1 MPVIK
6 RYANRKLYDT
16 QAKRYVTLDAIAEMI
31 RRGADVHVLDHA
43 SGDDITAQVQA
54 QIIFEQEKRSGGLL
68 PRTLFTDLI
77 QTGSEKLNELRQAL
91 TPALAGPVVDAEIE
105 RRLARLVERGDL
117 TEKEARRLL
126 ELLTAADATQP
137 GFTDADVERVILERS
152 LPSRKD
158 LDRITRRIDTL
169 QAELDQLLRGRA
181 KPQ

>member
-16 QAKRYVTLDAIAEMI
+16 EAKRYVTLEAIAALI
-31 RRGADVHVLDHA
+31 RQGADVHVLDHA

-54 QIIFEQEKRSGGLL
+54 QIIFEQEKRGGGLL

-91 TPALAGPVVDAEIE
+91 TPALPAADVDAEIE
-105 RRLARLVERGDL
+105 RRLAALVQRGDL
-117 TEKEARRLL
+117 SDKDGQRLL
-126 ELLTAADATQP
+126 GLLTSGGGAPP

-158 LDRITRRIDTL
+158 LERITRRIDTL
-169 QAELDQLLRGRA
+169 QAELDQLLRGPA
-181 KPQ
+181 KPK